1 MLRRTLLAV
10 SAAFSAGAPLQPIK
24 SAFVPKPFRVRL
36 SIRVFEPEPS
46 SIIYTSLCLQTD
58 LVLKIPKHLPIF
70 PPLSSFLIRNVL
82 GAHVFGMQ
90 RCRSPTKVN
99 FVWYLV
105 PVLRDLSISQGGP
118 DSLLI

>member
-10 SAAFSAGAPLQPIK
+10 SAAFSAGAAFAADKVGIRPETVPS
-24 SAFVPKPFRVRL
+24 SAEYPRL
-36 SIRVFEPEPS
+36 RAGS

-90 RCRSPTKVN
+90 RCRSPTR
-99 FVWYLV
+99 LT
-105 PVLRDLSISQGGP
+105 LSGIWSP
-118 DSLLI
+118 F

>member
-10 SAAFSAGAPLQPIK
+10 SAAFSAGA
-24 SAFVPKPFRVRL
+24 AFAADKVG
-36 SIRVFEPEPS
+36 IRPEPS

-90 RCRSPTKVN
+90 RCRSPTR
-99 FVWYLV
+99 LT
-105 PVLRDLSISQGGP
+105 LSGIWSP
-118 DSLLI
+118 F